1 MGSMPRS
8 VRMQRVFRPPDRTVA
23 GRSRV
28 CLTRRGESRS
38 EQGHIFPNPDRESPF
53 EVPDRICIL
62 PSSFRPESA
71 TQTAMDPNVLLS
83 EVSFDDQGLVPAV
96 AQDHESG
103 QVLMLAY
110 MNADTLRRTVE
121 TGVMTYWS
129 RSRQE
134 VWVKGQTSGNTQE
147 VRAVHLDCDGDTL
160 VFEVD
165 QNGAACHTGY
175 YSCFHRHLEDGA
187 LTVEGDRLF
196 DPEEV
201 YGD

>member
-1 MGSMPRS
+1 
-8 VRMQRVFRPPDRTVA
+8 
-23 GRSRV
+23 
-28 CLTRRGESRS
+28 
-38 EQGHIFPNPDRESPF
+38 
-53 EVPDRICIL
+53 
-62 PSSFRPESA
+62 
-71 TQTAMDPNVLLS
+71 MDPDALLS

-147 VRAVHLDCDGDTL
+147 VRAVHLDCDGDAL

-165 QNGAACHTGY
+165 QDGAACHTGY
-175 YSCFHRHLEDGA
+175 YSCFYRHLEDDA
-187 LTVEGDRLF
+187 LEVEGERLF